1 MFVHLRLHTEFSV
14 VDGTCRIDDVLKA
27 AQADGQPALAIT
39 DLNNLFG
46 GLKFYKSARSK
57 GVKPVLGAEL
67 VMQPQGDEGESRL
80 LVLVQNHQGYLNLS
94 EILARA
100 WTQPLGKTQ
109 TQAQVAWAWLQ
120 ELHAGLIVLSGA
132 HTGLVGQALLRVTRP
147 RPAAMRWRWPKC
159 FRTAFIWSC
168 NALAVLKTR
177 RWSPRR

>member
-109 TQAQVAWAWLQ
+109 TQAQVAGVVARAARGPDRAVGCPYRPGGPGLAARGRDHGQ
-120 ELHAGLIVLSGA
+120 PPCAG
-132 HTGLVGQALLRVTRP
+132 VG
-147 RPAAMRWRWPKC
+147 
-159 FRTAFIWSC
+159 
-168 NALAVLKTR
+168 
-177 RWSPRR
+177 